1 MRKVYVT
8 NQFGSKV
15 LYDDLGLIGKFKDS
29 YSNIVTGDDGIKRR
43 VGDSLWFMVLDNEKL
58 IERAENYPGFGVM
71 FNISENEP
79 VWNTLK
85 NLKTIQD
92 PNSPAAQGK
101 PTIQADVD
109 AKVEKEVDSLKKQMA
124 TDMKRYGLLYSNI
137 CKAGGA
143 YMKDADPVL
152 IAEFEQLQVKLGIK
166 EEIEEAVSA

>member
-1 MRKVYVT
+1 MSKTVFVT

-43 VGDSLWFMVLDNEKL
+43 VGDSLWFMVLENEQL
-58 IERAENYPGFGVM
+58 IERAKNYPGFGIM
-71 FNISENEP
+71 FNTTDQEP

-85 NLKTIQD
+85 NLRTIQD

-101 PTIQADVD
+101 PIQADVD
-109 AKVEKEVDSLKKQMA
+109 AKVEKEVDSYKKQMA
-124 TDMKRYGLLYSNI
+124 ADMKRYGILYSNI

-166 EEIEEAVSA
+166 EDIEEAVSA